1 MEQVNYITPISNYE
15 EQLEENGFIVVEFEY
30 NGGY

>member
-1 MEQVNYITPISNYE
+1 MEQVNYSTPISNYE
-15 EQLEENGFIVVEFEY
+15 EQLEEKGFVVVEFEY